1 MTCVVYVANT
11 NLIEL
16 SGLKSVIEDEFI
28 ADADVT
34 VTVKDAGG
42 NEIDGQ
48 TWPTTMVSTDTTDSV
63 EGNYRG
69 ILKDTVEF
77 VAGDTYYAHIDADA
91 GADRI
96 GHWEFA
102 FVPKVRRGS

>member
-1 MTCVVYVANT
+1 MACIVYVANT
-11 NLIEL
+11 NVIEL
-16 SGLKSVIEDEFI
+16 SGLKSAIEDEFI

-34 VTVKDAGG
+34 VTVKDAAGTAV
-42 NEIDGQ
+42 DGQ
-48 TWPTTMVSTDTTDSV
+48 TWPLTLASIDGTEP

-69 ILKDTVEF
+69 ILKNTLELT
-77 VAGDTYYAHIDADA
+77 AGETYYAHVDADA

-102 FVPKVRRGS
+102 FVPKTRRGS